1 MSIYDLDL
9 PTRIIIGLVVIIFT
23 LQGFKRWEEMS
34 ECNNDCSQCEHKTFD
49 SDSSFEFI
57 CNIDGHIVEVRNDT
71 EKLSEI

>member
-1 MSIYDLDL
+1 M
-9 PTRIIIGLVVIIFT
+9 T
-23 LQGFKRWEEMS
+23 

-71 EKLSEI
+71 EKLRRMSMELAI